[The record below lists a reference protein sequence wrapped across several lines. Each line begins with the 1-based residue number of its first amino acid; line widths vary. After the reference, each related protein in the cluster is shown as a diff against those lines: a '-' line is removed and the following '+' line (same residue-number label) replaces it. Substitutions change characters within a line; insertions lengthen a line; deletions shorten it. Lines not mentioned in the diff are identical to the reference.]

1 MSGVRWLG
9 AVTIPTVL
17 NAPKGMAWGCTPND
31 IFADTPLKRGTR
43 YRFIVFAPVGTSDQD
58 VIVAVDAAGFFGLDA
73 KVGCTG
79 WDATDPKAVGADARC
94 VEATYIGSVTSTH
107 VLCARAVGC
116 WAGWGAAPPCKPPP
130 PCEPGNQCFQPLPV
144 PTPVKPV
151 STSSGSGGFLLIA
164 LAAVGLVA
172 ATLSIKTGPAPVR
185 QANPGM
191 RRNVNQLRRNSTG
204 PRLTMGLS
212 LENLHLAVVEVERTT
227 DRDQPF
233 KIWLGN
239 EPYMTTADPEIA
251 VRLAVQLAEDL
262 VNAGSYQRAA
272 VRVAGREVYR
282 AGKAQVRRFPVGI

>member
-172 ATLSIKTGPAPVR
+172 ATLSIKSGPEPSQR
-185 QANPGM
+185 SLNPM
-191 RRNVNQLRRNSTG
+191 RRNSIG
-204 PRLTMGLS
+204 PRLS
-212 LENLHLAVVEVERTT
+212 LENLHLAVVEVVRTD
-227 DRDQPF
+227 DRAQPF

-239 EPYMTTADPEIA
+239 EPYLTTADPEMA

-262 VNAGSYQRAA
+262 VSAGSYQRAA

-282 AGKAQVRRFPVGI
+282 AGKAQVRRFPVGV